1 MGNLMSNKVFI
12 EHGAPE
18 SIRIYLR
25 EAIKRRNDAAKEI
38 KGLKA
43 LLERRTKEQ
52 ERGEWPRHK

>member
-1 MGNLMSNKVFI
+1 MSNKVFI